1 VSADEEA
8 AHREPQPTVGIK
20 KLAMRGPLLVG
31 GADERTRRLEPPDAV
46 DDVVDL
52 EVTKLQQWAR
62 GDLNPHVLTDT
73 GT

>member
-1 VSADEEA
+1 MG
-8 AHREPQPTVGIK
+8 R
-20 KLAMRGPLLVG
+20 PLLIG
-31 GADERTRRLEPPDAV
+31 GPDERAGRLEAPDAV
-46 DDVVDL
+46 DDVVDP